1 MNTMFELGEKYIK
14 LLEIII
20 EEGDS
25 QVLQDTLDSINDA
38 LEDKA
43 DGCVAVIRRLEG
55 DNEAIDKEIKRLR
68 RRKTTNKN
76 GIQRIKESL
85 QYTMETTNKEKFKT
99 KLNSFTIAKNKPSL
113 DVTDEKQIP
122 KEYWVSQAPTL
133 NKSELLKD
141 IQNGEDIPG
150 AGTKQTRSLRVR

>member
-1 MNTMFELGEKYIK
+1 MNTLIELGEKYTK

-55 DNEAIDKEIKRLR
+55 DNEAIDKEINRLR

-113 DVTDEKQIP
+113 VVTDEKQIP
-122 KEYWVSQAPTL
+122 KEYWVPQAPTL

-150 AGTKQTRSLRVR
+150 AGTKQTRSLRIR